1 MDQYQPHEQR
11 DLAEKTDLDARA
23 AKLAAFL
30 DGELFAGLPLEDR
43 RLLALQH
50 DVMSAYS
57 EVLGARIAR
66 SKAAGAAGA
75 QP

>member
-1 MDQYQPHEQR
+1 MNQYQPHEQR
-11 DLAEKTDLDARA
+11 VIDEKADLDARA

-30 DGELFAGLPLEDR
+30 STETFAGLPLEDQ

-50 DVMSAYS
+50 DLMSAYS
-57 EVLGARIAR
+57 DILGSRIAR
-66 SKAAGAAGA
+66 FKPVEV

>member
-1 MDQYQPHEQR
+1 MSQYQPHEQR
-11 DLAEKTDLDARA
+11 VVDEKVDLDTRA
-23 AKLAAFL
+23 AKLATFL
-30 DGELFAGLPLEDR
+30 STEVFAGLPLEDR

-66 SKAAGAAGA
+66 FKAAGA

>member
-1 MDQYQPHEQR
+1 MSQYQPHEQR
-11 DLAEKTDLDARA
+11 VVDEKVDLDTRV
-23 AKLAAFL
+23 AKLTAFL
-30 DGELFAGLPLEDR
+30 GTEVFAGLPLEDR

-66 SKAAGAAGA
+66 F
-75 QP
+75 QPRGVSHD